1 MKSRT
6 GGRGRRAALMVV
18 LALLSSACAAA
29 GGSDGTLR
37 IALLLP
43 ESKTGRYETHDRPAF
58 EARVH
63 EICDRCETLYANANQ
78 GASRQL
84 SQAEAALTNGADVL
98 VLDPVD
104 SVAAGAIARLAARA
118 DVPVVT
124 YDRLVLDAPIDFHV
138 TFDNELVGELQ
149 AQALLEAIAP
159 DRATDAGIVMLNGAP
174 TDDNAR
180 HFRSSAHR
188 VLEGAGVP
196 ILAEYDI
203 EDWSPDK
210 AQDRMEQALAAIGP
224 RRIVGVYAA
233 NDGMAGGAIAAMK
246 AAGLRR
252 LPPVTGQD
260 AELSAIQRILVGDQH
275 MTVYKS
281 ITAEAENA
289 ADVAVALAAGS
300 GLPTEDVTEI
310 DNGWGPVPTI
320 VLLPS
325 AVTRNTITD
334 VVADGYWTLGDICV
348 GRFKTA
354 CERSGLT

>member
-1 MKSRT
+1 M
-6 GGRGRRAALMVV
+6 GGRGRLAALAVILAMV
-18 LALLSSACAAA
+18 SSACAAAA

-78 GASRQL
+78 SASRQL
-84 SQAEAALTNGADVL
+84 SQAEAALTNGAEVL

-124 YDRLVLDAPIDFHV
+124 YDRLVLDAPVDFHV

-149 AQALLEAIAP
+149 ARALLEAISP
-159 DRATDAGIVMLNGAP
+159 NRASDAGIIMLNGAP

-188 VLEGAGVP
+188 VLDGSGVP

-210 AQDRMEQALAAIGP
+210 AQDRMEQALAAIGL

-260 AELSAIQRILVGDQH
+260 AELSAIQRILIGDQY

-281 ITAEAENA
+281 ISAEAERA
-289 ADVAVALAAGS
+289 ADVAVALAKGKPPPAEGVS
-300 GLPTEDVTEI
+300 EI
-310 DNGWGPVPTI
+310 DNGWGLVPTI

-325 AVTRNTITD
+325 AVTRNTIAE
-334 VVADGYWTLGDICV
+334 VVADDYWALREICV
-348 GRFKTA
+348 GRFKA
-354 CERSGLT
+354 PCERTGLT